1 MAKIERFVFNHIEV
15 NTYLVYDETLSCVVI
30 DPGMENHQENES
42 LEGFIDDHGLKVE
55 AILLTHTHFDH
66 IAGLKWMYDK
76 YQPKVY
82 LHADSQ
88 KIMRQAEIYASVLG
102 FDTGVL
108 GDIPVTIIDEGDTI
122 EFGHSRMEVLFVP
135 GHAAGSLCFCMHSDK
150 AVFTGDALFCG
161 SIGRT
166 DLPTGDMGQ
175 LMENLRAKVISLPED
190 YKVYPGHG
198 PNSTIANE
206 KVFNP
211 FFNPGM
217 RHF

>member
-1 MAKIERFVFNHIEV
+1 MAKIEQFVFNHIEV

-30 DPGMENHQENES
+30 DPGMETTEENEVITS
-42 LEGFIDDHGLKVE
+42 FVVSNNLKVT

-66 IAGLKWMYDK
+66 IAGLKWIYDK
-76 YQPKVY
+76 YHPTVY

-88 KIMRQAEIYASVLG
+88 KIMQQAEIYASVLG
-102 FDTGVL
+102 FDTGAL
-108 GDIPVTIIDEGDTI
+108 GDIPLTTIDEGDTI
-122 EFGHSRMEVLFVP
+122 DFGQSQMEVLFVP
-135 GHAAGSLCFCMHSDK
+135 GHAAGSLCFCLHSDK

-175 LMENLRAKVISLPED
+175 LMENLRAKVLTLPED
-190 YKVYPGHG
+190 YKVFPGHG
-198 PNSTIANE
+198 PKSTIANE
-206 KVFNP
+206 KMLNP